1 MIAHKTLSGD
11 GISERKVAVI
21 RPLVTLHYLLRVV
34 MRKTRR
40 DLTDG
45 VVHTGERRAVGV
57 MGKID
62 SCAVGW
68 LRPVRESLP
77 RTKAAI
83 STGLIIR
90 AERLTMRP

>member
-11 GISERKVAVI
+11 SISEGKVAVI
-21 RPLVTLHYLLRVV
+21 RPLVTLHYLLGVV
-34 MRKTRR
+34 MRKAQR

-45 VVHTGERRAVGV
+45 VVHTCERREVGS
-57 MGKID
+57 MGKIG
-62 SCAVGW
+62 SCVVGW
-68 LRPVRESLP
+68 LGPVGESLP

-83 STGLIIR
+83 STESIIR